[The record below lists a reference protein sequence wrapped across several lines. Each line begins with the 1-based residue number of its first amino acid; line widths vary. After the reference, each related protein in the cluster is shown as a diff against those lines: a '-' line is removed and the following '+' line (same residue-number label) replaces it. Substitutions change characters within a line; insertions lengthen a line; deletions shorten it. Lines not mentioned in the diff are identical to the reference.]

1 MVIVSLLIFFG
12 FLLGVIVVIAA
23 EFLGFLWILKR
34 LRSKISSDKAKISS
48 ITQLDRSN
56 TSSQFDSQYSFKKE
70 VTLILLQNT
79 HFLFFFSIFV
89 LFFFFLCETL
99 IV

>member
-34 LRSKISSDKAKISS
+34 LRSKINSDKAKISS
-48 ITQLDRSN
+48 ITQLDRSS
-56 TSSQFDSQYSFKKE
+56 TSSQFDSQHSFKKE
-70 VTLILLQNT
+70 VTLILPQNT
-79 HFLFFFSIFV
+79 QFFFFSIFV
-89 LFFFFLCETL
+89 LFFFLCETL